1 MKYQRGCLSDSPF
14 CILPFTLCAPAKI
27 ILPFPLSLYHKKHS
41 LFPSTPHLF
50 GYWRTANGRPFNVLS
65 AFAGLSEDA
74 SPYKFKALLT
84 AHGVKGEQSAPR
96 K

>member
-1 MKYQRGCLSDSPF
+1 MGL
-14 CILPFTLCAPAKI
+14 LC
-27 ILPFPLSLYHKKHS
+27 
-41 LFPSTPHLF
+41 LF
-50 GYWRTANGRPFNVLS
+50 GLLADGNGRPYNVLS